1 MSVNSPRG
9 FWANGVSCNLKKDGL
24 DLAVVRNLGP
34 KFDFAGVFT
43 TNEVKAAPVLWSEQI
58 VKTKKAKAIILN
70 SGGANACTGP
80 LGFSVTHRTAELLAK
95 KLEIAPIDVAVCS
108 TGIIGELLDFE
119 KIESGITEIIATD
132 FNSGENAALA
142 IMTTDSRPKQVSS
155 PGTGFMVGGM
165 AKGAGMLA
173 PSMATMLAVLTTDA
187 DVVDL
192 DIQSILNNIVET
204 TFNRISADGC
214 TSTNDTVLLM
224 ASGASGIKPN
234 EKEFREVLTAAC
246 TSLAEQLILDAEG
259 ATLFAEIIVS
269 ESRNEDQALKIAR
282 KVAADS
288 LVKTA
293 LFGRDPN
300 WGRVAAAVG
309 AAGAGIDPQ
318 RLDIYFNGEPLCL
331 NGEANGNRHRVSL
344 AGDRVQ
350 IRVSLNLGIES
361 AMIFTTDLS
370 TEYVL
375 ENSEYSS

>member
-80 LGFSVTHRTAELLAK
+80 LGFSVTHRTAESLAE

-119 KIESGITEIIATD
+119 KIESGITEIITTD
-132 FNSGENAALA
+132 ANSGENAALA
-142 IMTTDSRPKQVSS
+142 IMTTDSRPKQVSIA
-155 PGTGFMVGGM
+155 GTGFMVGGM

-192 DIQSILNNIVET
+192 DIQSILSDTVET

-224 ASGASGIKPN
+224 ANGASGIKPT
-234 EKEFREVLTAAC
+234 EKEFRKVLTASC

-259 ATLFAEIIVS
+259 ATLLAEILVS

-309 AAGAGIDPQ
+309 SAGAGIDPQ
-318 RLDIYFNGEPLCL
+318 RLDIYINGEPLCL
-331 NGEANGNRHRVSL
+331 NGEANGERHRVSL
-344 AGDRVQ
+344 SGDRVQ
-350 IRVSLNLGIES
+350 IRISLNLGNES
-361 AMIFTTDLS
+361 ATIFTTDLS